1 MNFIRD
7 SVSQDTWYLK
17 ETLSLYLNSVWNLF
31 GIEDD
36 NSEFN
41 WINGRYNTWIFS
53 LIASCIVGLSGIVPL
68 LVVTTECDSTIE
80 HARGTKTL
88 RLLLSFAVGGLL
100 GDVFLHLLPEAWNH
114 LQKSGSNHRTAYLT
128 LGIWILLGIFTFVIV
143 EIMFSLSQETS
154 QENKEDSE
162 EKKSNKELSVSHSLT
177 NGNIKHC
184 KSTNGVIS
192 NGCATK
198 QSKSTTHSQDK
209 SSLSSKPETIQVTGY
224 LNLMANSIDNFTHG
238 LAVSA
243 SFVVGTKMGILTTI
257 AILMHEIPHEVGDF
271 AILLRSGF
279 NRWDA
284 AKAQLS
290 TAGVGIFGAVFA
302 LTVDSADTLGE
313 CTSWILPFT
322 SGGFLNIALVN
333 VLPEIVKDND
343 PWESLKQIGCLC
355 SGIVIMALVTL
366 ITE

>member
-1 MNFIRD
+1 MNILHD
-7 SVSQDTWYLK
+7 SDPSQDTWYLK

-31 GIEDD
+31 GIKDD
-36 NSEFN
+36 NSDFS

-53 LIASCIVGLSGIVPL
+53 LIASCIVGLSGIFPL
-68 LVVTTECDSTIE
+68 LVVTTECDSALERTK
-80 HARGTKTL
+80 GTKTL

-114 LQKSGSNHRTAYLT
+114 LQKTGSNHRTAYLT
-128 LGIWILLGIFTFVIV
+128 LGIWILLGIFTFVII

-154 QENKEDSE
+154 ENKENLE
-162 EKKSNKELSVSHSLT
+162 ERISKKELSISHSLT
-177 NGNIKHC
+177 NGDINHSKP
-184 KSTNGVIS
+184 TNGIFT
-192 NGCATK
+192 NGFVNK
-198 QSKSTTHSQDK
+198 QSQSQDK
-209 SSLSSKPETIQVTGY
+209 SFLFSKSETIQITGY

-243 SFVVGTKMGILTTI
+243 SFVVGTKMGILTTL

-290 TAGVGIFGAVFA
+290 TAGVGIFGAVVA
-302 LTVDSADTLGE
+302 LTVDSADTLGK
-313 CTSWILPFT
+313 CTAWILPFT

-333 VLPEIVKDND
+333 VLPEIMKDDD
-343 PWESLKQIGCLC
+343 PWESIKQIGCLC
-355 SGIVIMALVTL
+355 SGIVVMALVTL